1 MLSFF
6 SKKEKD
12 RIGEKKKVL
21 SKEEEKPVNKTEN
34 VISENEYMQRNKVE
48 KKVKKPDYTTEQC
61 IQMGLDIKKDVEK
74 SSHAFFNS
82 KNVKKSHAYNLFE
95 EYLETLESREIS
107 RIKDLTYL
115 EFKEKEEQITTTLKN
130 GFAQF
135 LTKGVSL
142 DDKNKEIVDF
152 VFLDVKKYPSKG
164 HRYWY
169 FKEYIWQ
176 KRELD

>member
-6 SKKEKD
+6 NKDKEKEIIPNA
-12 RIGEKKKVL
+12 R
-21 SKEEEKPVNKTEN
+21 
-34 VISENEYMQRNKVE
+34 ISENKTTQVKVENKVISQQE
-48 KKVKKPDYTTEQC
+48 PSEPNTQHKQDYVTEQC
-61 IQMGLDIKKDVEK
+61 ISMGMDIKNDVEK
-74 SSHAFFNS
+74 SSKVFFNS
-82 KNVKKSHAYNLFE
+82 KNDQKAHAYNLFQN
-95 EYLETLESREIS
+95 YLESLENREVS

-135 LTKGVSL
+135 LTKGASL
-142 DDKNKEIVDF
+142 DEGNKKIVNF
-152 VFLDVKKYPSKG
+152 VFLDIKKYPSKA

>member
-6 SKKEKD
+6 SKEKEAAQNTKIPED
-12 RIGEKKKVL
+12 KPSQIKV
-21 SKEEEKPVNKTEN
+21 ENKPVIHEEIHDTTTQHK
-34 VISENEYMQRNKVE
+34 Q
-48 KKVKKPDYTTEQC
+48 DYVTEQC
-61 IQMGLDIKKDVEK
+61 ISMGMDIKNDVEK
-74 SSHAFFNS
+74 SSKVFFNS
-82 KNVKKSHAYNLFE
+82 KNEQKAHAYNLFQN
-95 EYLETLESREIS
+95 YLEGLENREVS

-135 LTKGVSL
+135 LTKGASL
-142 DDKNKEIVDF
+142 DEENKKIVNF
-152 VFLDVKKYPSKG
+152 VFLDIKKYPSKA